1 MSTLRLSFGGI
12 VIRVELSEKQI
23 ENQALGWLKSK
34 MIFAFKVKSMGT
46 FDPVTKRFRAPSPW
60 YKKGCPDILCC
71 YRGKFVGLE
80 IKTKKGRL
88 SEYQKAFHM
97 ELVESGGY
105 AFVVRDIDELPAIFT
120 YLDHL
125 NELPTL

>member
-1 MSTLRLSFGGI
+1 M
-12 VIRVELSEKQI
+12 ELSEKQI